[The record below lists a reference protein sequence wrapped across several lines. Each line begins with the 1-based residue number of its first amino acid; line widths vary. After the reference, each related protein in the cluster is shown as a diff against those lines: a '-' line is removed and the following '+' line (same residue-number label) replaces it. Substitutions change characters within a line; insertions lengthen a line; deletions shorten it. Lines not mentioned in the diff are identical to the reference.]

1 MAVQQPNI
9 LLIHVDQ
16 HRHDCLGVGGHPA
29 AVTPHLDRLAA
40 EGLHFT
46 HAFCPAPICTPARTS
61 LLTGVYATQHGCL
74 ANKGTEGYRPMNPQL
89 QTFSQVLKEG
99 GYWLGYVGKWD
110 VGTPLSPEHFGF
122 DTYVPDKGYLA
133 WRRAERLPPLP
144 TRNGWFG
151 EVDSGVTPQQTAL
164 AWGADHVISLLKEA
178 AARPAPFFLRWD
190 PNEPHLPN
198 VLPEPYASLVPS
210 SSVPPWPSFP
220 DPLVGK
226 PFIQRQ
232 QVRTWG
238 LEGWTWQ
245 QWAPLV
251 ARYLGV
257 VALIDHQVGRILR
270 TLDDLGLR
278 DSTLVVYTS
287 DHGDLCGAHGMIDKH
302 YVMYDD
308 VVRVPLL
315 LRWPGRLPA
324 GRTIDAFVTPALDLP
339 VTFCAAGGLP
349 VPPTFVG
356 RDLAA
361 PGDLGQKRPRDP
373 GGPWDGGNVIP
384 SQQGATAL
392 LAPGDPAA
400 PGDPGPPS
408 VFATYHGNQFGLYS
422 QRMLR
427 TRRWKYVWNATAE
440 DELYDLEADPG
451 ELTNLAAG
459 GAYTAEL
466 ADLRRQLAA
475 QMAATQDPLLNPW
488 TKSQL
493 LEGRKVG

>member
-1 MAVQQPNI
+1 
-9 LLIHVDQ
+9 
-16 HRHDCLGVGGHPA
+16 
-29 AVTPHLDRLAA
+29 
-40 EGLHFT
+40 
-46 HAFCPAPICTPARTS
+46 
-61 LLTGVYATQHGCL
+61 
-74 ANKGTEGYRPMNPQL
+74 
-89 QTFSQVLKEG
+89 
-99 GYWLGYVGKWD
+99 
-110 VGTPLSPEHFGF
+110 VGTPSSPEHFGF
-122 DTYVPDKGYLA
+122 DTYISDKGYLA
-133 WRRAERLPPLP
+133 WRREQGLPPLP

-151 EVDSGVTPQQTAL
+151 EVDSGVTPHQSAL
-164 AWGADHVISLLKEA
+164 GWGANQVIALLEA
-178 AARPAPFFLRWD
+178 AAARGTPFFLRWD
-190 PNEPHLPN
+190 PKEPHLPN
-198 VLPEPYASLVPS
+198 VLPEPYASLVPP

-220 DPLVGK
+220 DTLLGK

-238 LEGWTWQ
+238 LDGWSWQ

-251 ARYLGV
+251 ARYLGE
-257 VALIDHQVGRILR
+257 VALIDAQVGCVLQA
-270 TLDDLGLR
+270 LDDLGLR

-308 VVRVPLL
+308 VVRVPLIM
-315 LRWPGRLPA
+315 RWPGRLPA
-324 GRTIDAFVTPALDLP
+324 GRTLDAFVTPALDLP

-361 PGDLGQKRPRDP
+361 VDQK
-373 GGPWDGGNVIP
+373 GP
-384 SQQGATAL
+384 T
-392 LAPGDPAA
+392 
-400 PGDPGPPS
+400 S

-440 DELYDLEADPG
+440 DELYDLPADPG
-451 ELTNLAAG
+451 ELINLAADRTY
-459 GAYTAEL
+459 AAEL
-466 ADLRRQLAA
+466 GGLRRELAA
-475 QMAATQDPLLNPW
+475 TMAETQDPLLNFW